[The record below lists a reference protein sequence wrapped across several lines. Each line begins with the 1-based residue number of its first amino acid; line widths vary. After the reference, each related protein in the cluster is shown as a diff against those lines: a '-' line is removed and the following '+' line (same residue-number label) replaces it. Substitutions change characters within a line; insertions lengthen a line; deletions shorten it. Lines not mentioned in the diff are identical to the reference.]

1 MITRRDFLKVT
12 AAGGVLASMGGVGE
26 ARAAMRTALPDEAFC
41 QEGAR
46 QIPLLAEVD
55 VVVVGGS
62 SRAVAAA
69 AAAAREGCKVFL
81 ACDYPYLGEDICGAH
96 LYDRLPDED
105 LTTALAQRLFSDRKR
120 PTPLQIN
127 K

>member
-12 AAGGVLASMGGVGE
+12 AAGGVLASMGSVGE
-26 ARAAMRTALPDEAFC
+26 ARAAMRTALPDETFC
-41 QEGAR
+41 KEGAR

-69 AAAAREGCKVFL
+69 TAAAREGCKVYVV
-81 ACDYPYLGEDICGAH
+81 CDYPYLGEDICGAH
-96 LYDRLPDED
+96 LYDHLPDEV
-105 LTTALAQRLFSDRKR
+105 LNLSL
-120 PTPLQIN
+120 IHI
-127 K
+127 